1 MLQRNLLSTGVTR
14 GKKLVVLV
22 GQKKA
27 VAIAVRNVR
36 VGSGGRSS
44 ASGYGRLPH
53 DSSAWRVE
61 PGSQGDFLQDPRSG
75 SGSMAS
81 SRTGRCLPYSL
92 RVVQWRRNDRCTA
105 RELVNRK
112 DGRLT
117 DDADLVVRDLSGSSR
132 RLCGIPGRRPTP
144 PPNVCRLRGTPP
156 QVSTSAAALR
166 TASDGRHGQGVR
178 ADWSGASHSRS
189 RTARHRT
196 PGQLRQRAGSHAP
209 PPAGPTDAAR
219 PNRTLSAAASNA
231 APTPPRPKFYRS

>member
-1 MLQRNLLSTGVTR
+1 
-14 GKKLVVLV
+14 
-22 GQKKA
+22 
-27 VAIAVRNVR
+27 VRNVR

-178 ADWSGASHSRS
+178 ADWSGGKPQPKPYSASQN
-189 RTARHRT
+189 T
-196 PGQLRQRAGSHAP
+196 
-209 PPAGPTDAAR
+209 GP
-219 PNRTLSAAASNA
+219 A
-231 APTPPRPKFYRS
+231 APARRQPRAAVGQCADRILSHRRRP